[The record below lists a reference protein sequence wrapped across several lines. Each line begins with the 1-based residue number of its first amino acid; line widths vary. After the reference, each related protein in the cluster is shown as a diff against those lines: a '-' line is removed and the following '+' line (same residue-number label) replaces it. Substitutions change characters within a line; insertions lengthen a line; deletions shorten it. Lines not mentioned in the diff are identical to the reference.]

1 MRWIELSLDVLR
13 EDEEAFAALLEPVAT
28 GGVVVEEGYIAALWE
43 PNDAQPA
50 LLVTVKAYL
59 PEDDEAPGKEQ
70 AVTVGLRRLAPG
82 YVQTLRRR
90 VLEEEDWAEAWKKH
104 YLPIPVGRGLIIVP
118 AWAKPSEALSAEDV
132 VRRPIVLDP
141 GMAFGTGQHP
151 TTRMMLALMEEQ
163 LPPGARVLDWGT
175 GSGVLAVGAVL
186 LGASAVLAVDID
198 PIAVAAARGNLQ
210 RNELGGRV
218 CVVEGSF
225 DAAPPDMPQFA
236 PPYDAV
242 VANITYA
249 VLSEGLSEMWPRL
262 APGGLALFSGLLHRT
277 ADLLLQQVEAIGGQ
291 LVTRLGE
298 GDWAALVLRKP

>member
-43 PNDAQPA
+43 PNDTQPA

-70 AVTVGLRRLAPG
+70 TVTVGLRRLAPD
-82 YVQTLRRR
+82 YVQNLRRR

-118 AWAKPSEALSAEDV
+118 AWAKPSEALSAEE

-151 TTRMMLALMEEQ
+151 TTRMMLALMEEH
-163 LPPGARVLDWGT
+163 LSPGARVLDWGT

-198 PIAVAAARGNLQ
+198 PIAIAAARGNLK
-210 RNELGGRV
+210 RNGVGEQV

-236 PPYDAV
+236 PTYHAV
-242 VANITYA
+242 LANITYA
-249 VLSEGLSEMWPRL
+249 VLSEGLSELWPRL

-277 ADLLLQQVEAIGGQ
+277 ADLLLQQVEAMGGQ
-291 LVTRLGE
+291 LVARLGE
-298 GDWAALVLRKP
+298 GEWAALVLRKP

>member
-43 PNDAQPA
+43 PNDTQPA

-175 GSGVLAVGAVL
+175 GSGVLAASLMGYAMIKLFEQLRRRL
-186 LGASAVLAVDID
+186 LAWHQETNA
-198 PIAVAAARGNLQ
+198 
-210 RNELGGRV
+210 
-218 CVVEGSF
+218 
-225 DAAPPDMPQFA
+225 
-236 PPYDAV
+236 
-242 VANITYA
+242 
-249 VLSEGLSEMWPRL
+249 
-262 APGGLALFSGLLHRT
+262 T
-277 ADLLLQQVEAIGGQ
+277 A
-291 LVTRLGE
+291 
-298 GDWAALVLRKP
+298 

>member
-59 PEDDEAPGKEQ
+59 PEDDEAPAKEQ
-70 AVTVGLRRLAPG
+70 AVTAGLRRLAPG

-90 VLEEEDWAEAWKKH
+90 VLEEEDWAEAWKAH
-104 YLPIPVGRGLIIVP
+104 YLPIPVGRGLIVVP
-118 AWAKPSEALSAEDV
+118 AWAPRSEALSAEDAA
-132 VRRPIVLDP
+132 RRPIILDP

-151 TTRMMLALMEEQ
+151 TTRMMLALMEEH
-163 LPPGARVLDWGT
+163 LAPGARVLDWGT
-175 GSGVLAVGAVL
+175 GSGVLAIGAIL

-198 PIAVAAARGNLQ
+198 PIAVAAARGNLE
-210 RNELGGRV
+210 RNEVEGRV
-218 CVVEGSF
+218 RVVQGSF
-225 DAAPPDMPQFA
+225 ESAPPDMPQFA
-236 PPYDAV
+236 PPYEAV
-242 VANITYA
+242 LANITYA
-249 VLSEGLSEMWPRL
+249 VLSEGLSEVWPRVK
-262 APGGLALFSGLLHRT
+262 PGGLAFFSGLLHRT
-277 ADLLLQQVEAIGGQ
+277 ADLLLQQVEATGGQ
-291 LVTRLGE
+291 LVARAGE